1 MNLLQKALL
10 AVSAVVYLGS
20 RIICGQTTN
29 STLACSAAKNC
40 EKCVEDS
47 KCFWCETTL
56 LCNDYGVE
64 NEKVETKKCDRWKWK
79 TCGNAETSLIAIVSG
94 CTSVVLISSKF
105 FFFFSPRSCVDESCN
120 LHCFCRA
127 QFEFSYLRQ
136 VLQKLK
142 QYSVEKLLE
151 LHL

>member
-79 TCGNAETSLIAIVSG
+79 TC
-94 CTSVVLISSKF
+94 VLIVLVCMKRDLWNRMRSSRF
-105 FFFFSPRSCVDESCN
+105 CDERDKEGLFEQEERFIRKKKHTKKLGKKAQN
-120 LHCFCRA
+120 LA
-127 QFEFSYLRQ
+127 DKY
-136 VLQKLK
+136 KLND
-142 QYSVEKLLE
+142 SSMLLYTP
-151 LHL
+151 